1 MKEVKKMKT
10 MMKHVFSATLLVV
23 VCGMFMGLMPTAALG
38 VDFGLY
44 KIFFLGANYDEDTDA
59 TTFSYEVRAAV
70 NYGFDDWTIELNPE
84 CFGPGDVSNASEPYV
99 YVGPDPITGIY
110 GLTFTTPYAPG
121 ETRIVWFEI
130 PGNLAVVPVKVDV
143 RLGCTH
149 WTKEIGGPDCPGQ
162 PGPPPPPPS
171 GEGKSPG
178 YWKNELARY
187 LGYKQGKMK
196 EPDVAAYAAGYG
208 YTAQEAYNILNYGG
222 NIMLAKLHRQV
233 VAAKLSTAAGYL
245 SGYDAMIEQGQYMV
259 AHPME
264 FTPDELENAKDEFEA
279 LHD

>member
-1 MKEVKKMKT
+1 MK
-10 MMKHVFSATLLVV
+10 MMLKSALSVGLLV
-23 VCGMFMGLMPTAALG
+23 LMCSFLSQSALA

-44 KIFFLGANYDEDTDA
+44 KINFLGANYDEDANA
-59 TTFSYEVRAAV
+59 TTFSYEVKAAV

-84 CFGPGDVSNASEPYV
+84 CFGPSHVLEASEPYV
-99 YVGPDPITGIY
+99 YVGPDSITHIY
-110 GLTFTTPYAPG
+110 GLTFTTPYVPG
-121 ETRIVWFEI
+121 QTRIVWFTM
-130 PGNLAVVPVKVDV
+130 PGNLEVTFVKVDV

-149 WTKEIGGPDCPGQ
+149 WTKEIGGPECPGQ
-162 PGPPPPPPS
+162 PGPPPPPS

-178 YWKNELARY
+178 YWKNELAIY
-187 LGYKQGKMK
+187 LDYKGGKQK
-196 EPDVAAYAAGYG
+196 EPDVASYADQYG
-208 YTAQEAYNILNYGG
+208 YTAEEAYNILNYGG
-222 NIMLAKLHRQV
+222 NAMLAKLHRQV

-264 FTPDELENAKDEFEA
+264 FTPDELEDAKDDFEA